1 MPNYWEYEKNG
12 ELKALEHN
20 KMWRSTIIWQRHKGK
35 KSVYVNLMGRFGGR
49 RFLEES
55 DNIRKTYSKYEELPA
70 FAGTQTKFPNKANE

>member
-1 MPNYWEYEKNG
+1 
-12 ELKALEHN
+12 
-20 KMWRSTIIWQRHKGK
+20 
-35 KSVYVNLMGRFGGR
+35 MGRFGGR